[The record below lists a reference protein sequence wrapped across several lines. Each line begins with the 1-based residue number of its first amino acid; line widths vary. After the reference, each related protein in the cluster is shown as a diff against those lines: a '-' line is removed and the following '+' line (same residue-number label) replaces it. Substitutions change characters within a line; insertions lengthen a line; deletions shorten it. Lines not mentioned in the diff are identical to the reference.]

1 MIPIELIHAIDLQN
15 DCKNIVDFE
24 YAYIL
29 YFCTYTIFEYN
40 PVCNVQVR
48 NKNQEHL
55 SSFQRKLRLV
65 FKCNKTT

>member
-15 DCKNIVDFE
+15 DCKNVVDLE
-24 YAYIL
+24 YAQFL
-29 YFCTYTIFEYN
+29 YFCTYMIFEYN

-55 SSFQRKLRLV
+55 SSLSKETQTGL
-65 FKCNKTT
+65 